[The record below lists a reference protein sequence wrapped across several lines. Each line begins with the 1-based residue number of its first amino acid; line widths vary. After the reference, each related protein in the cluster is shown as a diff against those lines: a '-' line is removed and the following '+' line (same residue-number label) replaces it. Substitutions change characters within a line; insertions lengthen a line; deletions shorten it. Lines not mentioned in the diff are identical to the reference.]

1 MKQYKPKDI
10 IAFLKRMGW
19 IEDHIT
25 GSHVIMY
32 QSTSKKRT
40 TVPLH
45 KKDIPVGTLMAILKQ
60 TGLTKEDLEK

>member
-10 IAFLKRMGW
+10 IAFLKRFGW
-19 IEDHIT
+19 MEDHIT

-32 QSTSKKRT
+32 QSASKKRT
-40 TVPLH
+40 TVSLH